1 MRTTGKKIMV
11 IMLSMMMTVSTF
23 ITFSFAE
30 EPQDQTQT
38 VGTASAE
45 STLEP
50 AEQGDPAPEPV
61 ADNNGGGQT
70 EVVTEDSGET
80 QEEQA
85 AVNDNSGN
93 GTEEVI
99 GQGGNSGQNVDGEEP
114 EDKEKKDDQKEEQK
128 EEDKDKMP
136 AQSFSG
142 SAGGLSVRASAG
154 SGVFPEGTDM
164 NVSSVSSGYVMSAA
178 EGLAGE
184 KGTVV
189 DAKAVDITFTKD
201 GSEIQPA
208 AGSVKVS
215 LSANGSVDGEEHE
228 AVHISGGS
236 ASSMG
241 DASAS
246 FASFRAD
253 HFSIYGIIGVD
264 YEDENVQKQERH
276 TYNFYVDDNL
286 VDTQTVTDEDTLA
299 EPQVPES
306 ASGKVFKG
314 WQVTREDDTNIYPP
328 YTPPFGT
335 VDIPVGDHAWTDKT
349 FRVDAVFDETYYVT
363 FYKDVERTSVLRT
376 KAANKGAEITTND
389 VTFDFGDGKAITGWK
404 NGNET
409 VGSTITVNGD
419 IELIPVIS
427 DVNWVTFESNG
438 GTPVA
443 PVYSTGNSAISAPTP
458 PTRSGWNFAGWFM
471 EPGLS
476 TPYDFSKPVTEGF
489 TLYAKWNS
497 AEKVSYTVVYWKQNA
512 NDDGYTFVESEEGSN
527 FAGEAAT
534 YSGGDT
540 KYEGFTLN
548 RAKSDVDVIIKGNGT
563 TIKNVYYDRKTYPL
577 TFYIYKKGSWWTS
590 SYWEKVD
597 ERYFK
602 YQEDTSAFWHN
613 VTQKYK
619 SYQWYISKD
628 SSTFYSYAPP
638 MQPANGSLSDFSG
651 ITAYGK
657 TADYSYTIR
666 YLEEDTN
673 REIKEAFTGRTSQRS
688 IMFTNEDHIIIP
700 GFTFSREVAFNR
712 NRVGT
717 LYYSRNTYSLQLFP
731 NGGPAPKER
740 SEYRGIKFEESLA
753 RYSPSNYIVGTTTA
767 EFDGITKTFA
777 GWYDNELL
785 DGSPFSFSS
794 TMPAL
799 EAVKQTGDK
808 STLALYAK
816 WVTDEHTVTFDLN
829 GGTIGGA
836 SSIEPEIVEAGQT
849 VTQPAGELEKVGFT
863 FGGWE
868 TRDGSLFHFDTKIT
882 ADTDLTAIWHADSN
896 VDIGVV
902 YDAGDKGVFTGK
914 DTKKYHR
921 NAEAVVKGV
930 PEVKDEYRNQ
940 GYYFKGWK
948 VGNSDTL
955 VSRGTFVVIEPEQ
968 TKSVT
973 EKTLTLKAVYEKKDN
988 TATVTYNSNLPDGTN
1003 DSFTDTA
1010 ELNGNYEMLTYAATG
1025 MTDAGDKYEFIGWNN
1040 GSEHSLKPGEKAAIG
1055 KGGEELYAVWAEKIF
1070 HDEED
1075 PDPEPEPDPDPQPEP
1090 KPEPDPDPTPEPQP
1104 VPAPEPKPIPA
1115 PVPKP
1120 APVPDN
1126 PVVPANIDKKEEPAD
1141 SVIRT
1146 ADAGSGKTDNN
1157 GSPKTGDSNSSM
1169 FLYIEIL
1176 SLAVISLIM
1185 MLTGRRESGDDSE

>member
-1 MRTTGKKIMV
+1 MRTTGRKIMV
-11 IMLSMMMTVSTF
+11 LLLALMMTVSTS

-30 EPQDQTQT
+30 DLQDQVQT
-38 VGTASAE
+38 DEAAAAE
-45 STLEP
+45 STPEP
-50 AEQGDPAPEPV
+50 AEPAVPAPEPAPA
-61 ADNNGGGQT
+61 ADNSGGGAPDEIT
-70 EVVTEDSGET
+70 DGSGGK

-85 AVNDNSGN
+85 AAAANDNSGT
-93 GTEEVI
+93 GPEEVI
-99 GQGGNSGQNVDGEEP
+99 GQGGDSGQKANGEEP
-114 EDKEKKDDQKEEQK
+114 KDKEQKEEQREEQK

-178 EGLAGE
+178 EGLSGE

-215 LSANGSVDGEEHE
+215 LSANGSIDGEEHE

-253 HFSIYGIIGVD
+253 HFSIYGIIGLD

-276 TYNFYVDDNL
+276 TYKFYVDGNL

-299 EPQVPES
+299 EPQVPAS

-314 WQVTREDDTNIYPP
+314 WQVTREDDTNINPP

-335 VDIPVGDHAWTDKT
+335 VDIPVGDHAWADKT

-363 FYKDVERTSVLRT
+363 FYKDEARTSVLRT

-389 VTFDFGDGKAITGWK
+389 VTFDFGNGKAITGWK
-404 NGNET
+404 EWKNANAAVGN
-409 VGSTITVNGD
+409 TITVTGD

-427 DVNWVTFESNG
+427 DVKWVKFDSNG

-443 PVYSTGNSAISAPTP
+443 PVYSVGNSAVSAPTP
-458 PTRSGWNFAGWFM
+458 PTRSGWSFVGWFK
-471 EPGLS
+471 ESGLS
-476 TPYDFSKPVTEGF
+476 TPYDFSKPVTEDI

-497 AEKVSYTVVYWKQNA
+497 AEKVPYTVVYWKQNA
-512 NDDGYTFVESEEGSN
+512 NDDRYTFVESETGSDY
-527 FAGEAAT
+527 AGEAAK
-534 YSGGDT
+534 YSGNDT

-577 TFYIYKKGSWWTS
+577 TFYIYRRGNGFWQS

-597 ERYFK
+597 EKYFK

-619 SYQWYISKD
+619 SYQWFISKN

-638 MQPANGSLSDFSG
+638 MQPANGSLSGFSG
-651 ITAYGK
+651 ITAYGR

-666 YLEEDTN
+666 YLEDGTN
-673 REIKEAFTGRTSQRS
+673 REIKEAFTGKTSQTS
-688 IMFTNEDHIIIP
+688 IRFTNEDHIIIP
-700 GFTFSREVAFNR
+700 GFTFSREAAFDR

-717 LYYSRNTYSLQLFP
+717 LYYKRNAYTLRLFD
-731 NGGPAPKER
+731 NGGPAPAGG

-753 RYSPSNYIVGTTTA
+753 KYSPSNYKAGETTA
-767 EFDGITKTFA
+767 VFEGITKTFA

-785 DGSPFSFSS
+785 DGEAFSFSS

-829 GGTIGGA
+829 GGTINGA
-836 SSIEPEIVEAGQT
+836 SAIEPEIVEAGKT
-849 VTQPAGELEKVGFT
+849 ATQPSGELKKEGFN

-868 TRDGSLFHFDTKIT
+868 TKDGSLFHFDTAIT
-882 ADTDLTAIWHADSN
+882 ADTDLTAVWHADSKE
-896 VDIGVV
+896 DIKIV
-902 YDAGDKGVFTGK
+902 YNSGEMSGSEFT
-914 DTKKYHR
+914 DDRKYHR

-940 GYYFKGWK
+940 GYYFKGWQ
-948 VGNSDTL
+948 VGNSGTL
-955 VSRGTFVVIEPEQ
+955 VSRGTFVVIDPEQ
-968 TKSVT
+968 TLTKNETV
-973 EKTLTLKAVYEKKDN
+973 KTLTLTAVYEKKDN

-1003 DSFTDTA
+1003 ETFTETK
-1010 ELNGNYEMLTYAATG
+1010 ELNGNYEMLSYAETG
-1025 MTDAGDKYEFIGWNN
+1025 MKAADEKYEFIGWKN
-1040 GSEHSLKPGEKAAIG
+1040 GSEHSFKPGEKAAVG

-1070 HDEED
+1070 HDEND
-1075 PDPEPEPDPDPQPEP
+1075 PDPEPGPDPQPEP
-1090 KPEPDPDPTPEPQP
+1090 KPAPGPD
-1104 VPAPEPKPIPA
+1104 
-1115 PVPKP
+1115 KP
-1120 APVPDN
+1120 AVPVT
-1126 PVVPANIDKKEEPAD
+1126 IDKKDETGND
-1141 SVIRT
+1141 VTRT
-1146 ADAGSGKTDNN
+1146 ADTGSRRSNNN
-1157 GSPKTGDSNSSM
+1157 GSPNTGDRNSSM

-1176 SLAVISLIM
+1176 SLAVISLVM
-1185 MLTGRRESGDDSE
+1185 MLTGRSESGDDSE